1 MAYQQHTKPD
11 INITAALKSSG
22 AASREAIAI
31 VRDLIDHI
39 LVTPTQRPDPVD
51 LTVVGN
57 LAALTAGDMLALER
71 CHLVHSQMQHGVDE
85 LLVKIVHKPG
95 NTARAA

>member
-11 INITAALKSSG
+11 INITAAPKSSG

-39 LVTPTQRPDPVD
+39 LVTPTPRPDPVD

-57 LAALTAGDMLALER
+57 LAALTQCQRNLRLAQVTPD
-71 CHLVHSQMQHGVDE
+71 CG
-85 LLVKIVHKPG
+85 
-95 NTARAA
+95 